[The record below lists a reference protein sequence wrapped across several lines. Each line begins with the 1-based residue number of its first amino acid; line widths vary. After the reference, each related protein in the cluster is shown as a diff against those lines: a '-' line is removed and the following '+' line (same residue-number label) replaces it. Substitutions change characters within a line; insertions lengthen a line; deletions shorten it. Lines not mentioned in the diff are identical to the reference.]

1 MSTADAADET
11 DETKNVSNANQDE
24 DEDDVLTDTSCLE
37 VPMMEYYKIRHQVM
51 ITFDIIKILDPYT
64 FYPSS
69 KRH

>member
-11 DETKNVSNANQDE
+11 DETKTNPNANQDE

-51 ITFDIIKILDPYT
+51 ITSEIIKILDPYT

-69 KRH
+69 ERH